1 MRRASTIAVAAGLV
15 LAACSGDD
23 TTDDT
28 TADVSDPAPAES
40 VAPDDDPDADP
51 DDDPDAGDADPDV
64 TAPPADGTA
73 PPAGDDEV
81 VALPGLLDPSDDPIP
96 NDELVVTGQLDNG
109 IRYYVRE
116 NDNPGAKAD
125 LRLAVRAGSADEFG
139 PSTGLAHFAEH
150 MLFNGTE
157 QFPENELID
166 VLRSFGASFGPDVN
180 AYTSYDE
187 TVYSLVVPNDEQTV
201 ELGLTVLDEWLTAT
215 TFDPAQVESE
225 RGVVLDEWRIR
236 TQTSNGRLFEQ
247 AADLFLD
254 GTPYDGRMPIGTA
267 DSISNMDADELV
279 EFYDAWYRPDNVA
292 IVVVGDIDTDEIEAD
307 LERIFGDAE
316 PRSAELRERADRT
329 FDTFDEA
336 DVRLHL
342 DPDQRTVDVE
352 VTLPLPAF
360 ESEGDASL
368 RADLIDE
375 MIFSI
380 LVQRLDRDVA
390 EGTAPF
396 DDVSPGTNSIV
407 TGLDAPALYAFTD
420 ADRAADTLTSLLD
433 EYQRTAEF
441 GFTQDELDT
450 ARDNVAAFFRT
461 RFDGRDS
468 TQDVVYADQYVEHFL
483 RGTPYPSIDDEFAIV
498 SDELDGITTDAL
510 AARFDA
516 RWANAAPQVII
527 SAPESVADALP
538 TESEVLEIVAATGSR
553 PVDQRD
559 TLRDLPDE
567 PMAQPEPVEPL
578 SIQSLIDGGYSFF
591 DPIELIYPNGV
602 RVRLNPNQIV
612 TGQIYMQASSP
623 GGSSLLTDDDVVDAL
638 YAADI
643 VTTSGVA
650 EFNQA
655 ELSQILTGTDVEVGA
670 FVSPYTENFLG
681 SSATADAETMFQLL
695 HLYMT
700 APRVDQVAVNQ
711 LIASEGPVVADP
723 GIDPGAAEN
732 DALVDTRYDD
742 ELRYTVLPSD
752 EQFATLDIDGVERVW
767 NERYG
772 DAGDWT
778 FVFSGDF
785 DVDEL
790 IELSSSYLGTLP
802 GTRATEQP
810 IDVSPAAP
818 TTILRT
824 DVVAGTGDTASVSM
838 LFTSEVDSLGPS
850 LTAHADVVSSLVS
863 ARLTDVVREQLGDT
877 YSPYIVTYP
886 TTDPEPVVETYVNIS
901 GSPDRIGQIAEL
913 VVAELDDLATNGPT
927 DGEFA
932 NAFAQIEERYN
943 FVDNG
948 QFLDALINDS
958 LDPGGQ
964 PVTDYL
970 EHFFALDGVTAASA
984 QAYIAEHMPT
994 TAFVQVTVTPRG

>member
-1 MRRASTIAVAAGLV
+1 MRRALTIAAAAGLV

-23 TTDDT
+23 TNDDANGGSDTVSTSVPTEPDTTDPDTTESDDGSDATTDDT
-28 TADVSDPAPAES
+28 TTS
-40 VAPDDDPDADP
+40 
-51 DDDPDAGDADPDV
+51 
-64 TAPPADGTA
+64 DGTGV
-73 PPAGDDEV
+73 PIGDETNP
-81 VALPGLLDPSDDPIP
+81 LPGLLDPSDDPIP
-96 NDELVVTGQLDNG
+96 DDDDVLTGELDNG

-125 LRLAVRAGSADEFG
+125 LRLAVRAGSVDEFG

-166 VLRSFGASFGPDVN
+166 VLRSFGASFGPDIN

-201 ELGLTVLDEWLTAT
+201 ELGLTVLDEWLTAA
-215 TFDPAQVESE
+215 TFDPDEVVAE
-225 RGVVLDEWRIR
+225 RGVVLDEWRVR
-236 TQTSNGRLFEQ
+236 TQTSNGRLFEV
-247 AADLFLD
+247 AADLFLA
-254 GTPYDGRMPIGTA
+254 GTPYEGRMPIGTA
-267 DSISNMDADELV
+267 DSISNMEAPELV
-279 EFYDAWYRPDNVA
+279 EYYDAWYRPDNVA
-292 IVVVGDIDTDEIEAD
+292 IVVVGDIDVDEIEND

-316 PRSAELRERADRT
+316 PRSTELRERADRS
-329 FDTFDEA
+329 FDSFDDA
-336 DVRLHL
+336 DVRFHL

-360 ESEGDASL
+360 EADGEAAL
-368 RADLIDE
+368 RVDLIDE
-375 MIFSI
+375 MIFAI

-390 EGTAPF
+390 EGSAPF

-407 TGLDAPALYAFTD
+407 SGLDAPALYAFTD
-420 ADRAADTLTSLLD
+420 ADRATDTLTALLD
-433 EYQRTAEF
+433 EYQRTSEF

-468 TQDVVYADQYVEHFL
+468 TQDTVYADQYVEHFL

-498 SDELDGITTDAL
+498 SDVLDAVTTDAL

-538 TESEVLEIVAATGSR
+538 GADEVLEIVDATGTRAIEPRAS
-553 PVDQRD
+553 
-559 TLRDLPDE
+559 LRDLPDE
-567 PMAQPEPVEPL
+567 PMEQPEPVEPL

-612 TGQIYMQASSP
+612 TGQIYLQASSP
-623 GGSSLLTDDDVVDAL
+623 GGSSLVTDDVVVDAL

-643 VTTSGVA
+643 VTTSGVS

-670 FVSPYTENFLG
+670 YISPYTENFLG
-681 SSATADAETMFQLL
+681 SAATADAETMFQLL

-700 APRVDQVAVNQ
+700 APRVDQVALNQ
-711 LIASEGPVVADP
+711 LVAAEGPVVADP
-723 GIDPGAAEN
+723 SIDPGAAEN

-742 ELRYTVLPSD
+742 ELRYTVLPSV
-752 EQFATLDIDGVERVW
+752 EQFDTHDVAGVERVW

-790 IELSSSYLGTLP
+790 ITLSSAYLGSLP

-810 IDVSPAAP
+810 IDVSPPPPA
-818 TTILRT
+818 TVVST
-824 DVVAGTGDTASVSM
+824 DVTAGTGDTASVSM
-838 LFTSEVDSLGPS
+838 LFTSEVDTLGPS

-863 ARLTDVVREQLGDT
+863 ARLTDVVRERLGDT

-886 TTDPEPVVETYVNIS
+886 TTDPEPVIETYVNIS

-913 VVAELDDLATNGPT
+913 VVAELDDLASNGPT
-927 DGEFA
+927 ADEFA
-932 NAFAQIEERYN
+932 NAFAQVEERYN

-948 QFLDALINDS
+948 QFLDALINDA

-984 QAYIAEHMPT
+984 QTYIADHMPT

>member
-1 MRRASTIAVAAGLV
+1 MRRALTLTVAASVV

-23 TTDDT
+23 TDDL
-28 TADVSDPAPAES
+28 ADDIRDEVAAPVTS
-40 VAPDDDPDADP
+40 VVPS
-51 DDDPDAGDADPDV
+51 DAGDEPRNDPDI
-64 TAPPADGTA
+64 TSSPADD
-73 PPAGDDEV
+73 PSPADETV
-81 VALPGLLDPSDDPIP
+81 PLPGLLDPADDPIP
-96 NDELVVTGQLDNG
+96 VDDLVVTGELGNG

-139 PSTGLAHFAEH
+139 PSTGLAHFVEH

-215 TFDPAQVESE
+215 TFDPEQVVAE
-225 RGVVLDEWRIR
+225 RGVVLDEWRVR
-236 TQTSNGRLFEQ
+236 TQTSNGRLFQ
-247 AADLFLD
+247 VATDMFLVD
-254 GTPYDGRMPIGTA
+254 TPYDGRIPIGTA
-267 DSISNMDADELV
+267 ASISDVEAPELV
-279 EFYDAWYRPDNVA
+279 EYYDAWYRPDNVA
-292 IVVVGDIDTDEIEAD
+292 IVVVGDIDVDEIEDD

-316 PRSAELRERADRT
+316 PRSDELRARADRT
-329 FDTFDEA
+329 FDTFDDA
-336 DVRLHL
+336 DVRFHL

-360 ESEGDASL
+360 ESDGEAAL
-368 RADLIDE
+368 RAELIDE

-390 EGTAPF
+390 EGIAPF

-461 RFDGRDS
+461 RFDGRES
-468 TQDVVYADQYVEHFL
+468 TQDTVYADQYVEHFL

-498 SDELDGITTDAL
+498 TDLLDEVTVDAL
-510 AARFDA
+510 GARFDA

-527 SAPESVADALP
+527 SAPEAVAGSLP
-538 TESEVLEIVAATGSR
+538 TQDAVLDIVASTGAR
-553 PVDQRD
+553 PVEPRD
-559 TLRDLPDE
+559 DLRALPDE
-567 PMAQPEPVEPL
+567 PVERPEPIEPL
-578 SIQSLIDGGYSFF
+578 SIRSIIEGGYAFF
-591 DPIELIYPNGV
+591 DPIELTYPNGV
-602 RVRLNPNQIV
+602 RVRLNPNEIV
-612 TGQIYMQASSP
+612 TGQIYFQGSSP
-623 GGSSLLTDDDVVDAL
+623 GGSSLVDDDDVVDAL

-670 FVSPYTENFLG
+670 SVSPYTENFLG
-681 SSATADAETMFQLL
+681 SAATVDAETMFQLL

-700 APRVDQVAVNQ
+700 APRVDQVAVDQ
-711 LIASEGPVVADP
+711 LIAAERPVVADP
-723 GIDPGAAEN
+723 SIDPGAAEN
-732 DALVDTRYDD
+732 DALVDTRYED
-742 ELRYTVLPSD
+742 ELRYTVLPPLEEFD
-752 EQFATLDIDGVERVW
+752 TLDVDGVERVW

-785 DVDEL
+785 DVDTM

-802 GTRATEQP
+802 GTSTVERP
-810 IDVSPAAP
+810 IDVSPAPPA
-818 TTILRT
+818 TVIATEVI
-824 DVVAGTGDTASVSM
+824 AGTGDTASVSM
-838 LFTSEVDSLGPS
+838 LFTSEVDALGPS
-850 LTAHADVVSSLVS
+850 LAAHADVVSSLVS
-863 ARLTDVVREQLGDT
+863 ARLTDVVREELGDS

-901 GSPDRIGQIAEL
+901 GSPDRIGRIAEL
-913 VVAELDDLATNGPT
+913 VTAELDDLATDGPT

-932 NAFAQIEERYN
+932 NALAQIEERYD

-948 QFLDALINDS
+948 QFIDALVDDA
-958 LDPGGQ
+958 LDPEGR

-970 EHFFALDGVTAASA
+970 ERFFVLGDVTPSSTR
-984 QAYIAEHMPT
+984 AYVAEHIPT
-994 TAFVQVTVTPRG
+994 SAFVQVTVRPRG